1 MKTTVRIARRLLA
14 EIDDDLDRAHEFA
27 GERLGFVLARWAQ
40 VGIELVVI
48 PFRYISIADENYI
61 DDAKVG
67 AKMNSA
73 AIRAALQATL
83 DHGATCLHVHAHHPA
98 MPFFGD
104 LDLAEQAKLMPSF
117 RAAVPNAPHGALLLH
132 GTGALARL
140 WPSGGGPPVYADR
153 VTVVGFPMR
162 FSWRGP

>member
-1 MKTTVRIARRLLA
+1 
-14 EIDDDLDRAHEFA
+14 
-27 GERLGFVLARWAQ
+27 VLARWAQ
-40 VGIELVVI
+40 AGIDLVII
-48 PFRYISIADENYI
+48 PFKYMSIADENYI
-61 DDAKVG
+61 DDAAVG
-67 AKMNSA
+67 AKINST

-83 DHGATCLHVHAHHPA
+83 DHGAACLHVHAHYSA

-104 LDLAEQAKLMPSF
+104 VDLAEQTKLMPSF

-140 WPSGGGPPVYADR
+140 WLSGGGPPVYADC
-153 VTVVGFPMR
+153 VVVVGSPMR

>member
-27 GERLGFVLARWAQ
+27 GERLGFVLARWVQAD
-40 VGIELVVI
+40 IELVVI

-67 AKMNSA
+67 AKMNST

-83 DHGATCLHVHAHHPA
+83 DHGATCLHVHARHPA

-153 VTVVGFPMR
+153 VTVVGFPKR